1 MRENVL
7 LVKKFW
13 NKVLGFFPPCG
24 LSLNNR
30 NVWPVVATPILTF
43 PSQKER
49 KFRQWAATQQTNTTT
64 LTLCSSLFCS
74 SASVVDI
81 LSDLFLF
88 LNELLGIFLC
98 QQFDY

>member
-1 MRENVL
+1 MREKRENVL

-13 NKVLGFFPPCG
+13 NKVLVFFSPCG

-49 KFRQWAATQQTNTTT
+49 KFRQWAATQQTNTFVRRCFV
-64 LTLCSSLFCS
+64 LRPQ
-74 SASVVDI
+74 
-81 LSDLFLF
+81 
-88 LNELLGIFLC
+88 LLIFS
-98 QQFDY
+98 QIYFFF